1 MDDYQEEIIE
11 EDEKEKVL
19 TDKINVVKVKDM
31 EEANGGNSNTL
42 VKIDNSSEISEIKLE
57 IPNDKSKVELKKPN
71 EVYLEIYKK
80 AREKAKEARLVAI
93 KAYLTAKEIKKQYL
107 LDEIELSEDE
117 SDDDNF
123 LFSEK

>member
-1 MDDYQEEIIE
+1 MNY
-11 EDEKEKVL
+11 
-19 TDKINVVKVKDM
+19 KINVVKVKDN
-31 EEANGGNSNTL
+31 EEEEETNGGNSNTL
-42 VKIDNSSEISEIKLE
+42 VKSEDFSEMSEIKLE
-57 IPNDKSKVELKKPN
+57 IPDDKSKVELKNPN

-80 AREKAKEARLVAI
+80 ARQKAKEARLVAI
-93 KAYLTAKEIKKQYL
+93 KSYLTAKEIKNQYL

>member
-1 MDDYQEEIIE
+1 
-11 EDEKEKVL
+11 
-19 TDKINVVKVKDM
+19 
-31 EEANGGNSNTL
+31 
-42 VKIDNSSEISEIKLE
+42 
-57 IPNDKSKVELKKPN
+57 VELKKPS

-80 AREKAKEARLVAI
+80 AREKAKEARLAAI
-93 KAYLTAKEIKKQYL
+93 KAYLTVKEIKKQYL